1 MTLLKN
7 EIKFRVFAVIFAI
20 VFIGG
25 IVLAIS
31 GMVQGFKSE
40 LLVPGLA
47 MTGIGFFLTGVCLLF
62 GFRSALARMALKK
75 THQIMLENKE
85 EIQKTIQSRVDIVE
99 DINDKKVD

>member
-1 MTLLKN
+1 MKFLKN
-7 EIKFRVFAVIFAI
+7 EIKFRVFAVIFAL

-31 GMVQGFKSE
+31 GMVQDFNPN

-47 MTGIGFFLTGVCLLF
+47 MAGLGFFLCGVCLLF
-62 GFRSALARMALKK
+62 GFRSALTRITLKK
-75 THQIMLENKE
+75 SHQIIVENKE
-85 EIQKTIQSRVDIVE
+85 EIQKIIQSRVDIIN